1 MTRYLILFSRP
12 PGRVRKADKEKPRLQ
27 DAGTLMKKMNREERI
42 DFLNVYTVVEL
53 KRIAADLN
61 IKIKSRMNKPEVIK
75 KIADLAGTPAYT
87 TTAAH
92 IAAESGGGGK
102 QAQATDRLG
111 AAAVQV
117 ADMAQEQIVDFLRG
131 FNKSDILEI
140 SRRLHLQIP
149 SSNSKDNI
157 ILLIAKHLGY
167 KDINRRM
174 AERPRRW

>member
-102 QAQATDRLG
+102 QAGQATDRLG
-111 AAAVQV
+111 AAA
-117 ADMAQEQIVDFLRG
+117 AG
-131 FNKSDILEI
+131 
-140 SRRLHLQIP
+140 SRHG
-149 SSNSKDNI
+149 
-157 ILLIAKHLGY
+157 AGA
-167 KDINRRM
+167 NRRFLK
-174 AERPRRW
+174 RI